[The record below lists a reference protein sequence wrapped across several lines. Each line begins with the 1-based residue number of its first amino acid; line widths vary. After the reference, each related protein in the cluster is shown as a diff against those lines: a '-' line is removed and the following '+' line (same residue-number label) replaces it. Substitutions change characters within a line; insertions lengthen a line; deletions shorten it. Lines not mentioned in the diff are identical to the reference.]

1 MFDFNDMSY
10 EFQEG
15 VIGVFPMICLVLEGI
30 DEFSSAVT
38 QPLATVTVL
47 PAGPGAD
54 GNTGKIVGI
63 HYTLSIDITIIIMYV

>member
-30 DEFSSAVT
+30 DEFSSVVT

-54 GNTGKIVGI
+54 GTGTIVGI
-63 HYTLSIDITIIIMYV
+63 RYILCQLISP